1 MTFRAAVARRAW
13 GSWRMPR
20 PGRGY
25 GAPACEH
32 TNENRWTSSRSISGC
47 RTGRTE
53 SLKARCSTFARK
65 GPVTRFST
73 YLFRFCRQASL
84 QCSPAV
90 SHPDHIEQ
98 NRRRSNPPHAGGR
111 RTAGFA
117 SPYRASWSWPRAK
130 TPSTRTIHRPDC
142 VCGDPTNVRRFYRRA
157 SGDGSRVW
165 RNRSR

>member
-32 TNENRWTSSRSISGC
+32 TNENRWTTSRSIAGG

-84 QCSPAV
+84 RCSPAV
-90 SHPDHIEQ
+90 SHPDHIEL
-98 NRRRSNPPHAGGR
+98 NRRRSNPPHAGRR

-130 TPSTRTIHRPDC
+130 TPSTRRIHRPDC

-157 SGDGSRVW
+157 SGDGSRA
-165 RNRSR
+165 